1 MEKMPGV
8 PEGTP
13 DGVADGAELA
23 KEPDSEGATEGVAG
37 GSVRTGSRVPVVRAQ
52 GVVCG
57 SPPIE
62 EWLSACAPAN
72 SVPAVRATSRIAIT
86 TTRPV
91 GLEPAGEAPAGEVRR
106 LAPRMPPQRSRTT
119 ARDRRDAPPMR
130 AILGWR
136 KKARTVSCATR
147 QATYPI
153 GMAASPAGLER
164 IMVVSTPVMN
174 PTAAATVGST
184 VL

>member
-37 GSVRTGSRVPVVRAQ
+37 GSVRTGSRVPLVRAQ

-72 SVPAVRATSRIAIT
+72 SVPAVRAASRIAIT
-86 TTRPV
+86 TTWPV
-91 GLEPAGEAPAGEVRR
+91 GLEPAGLE
-106 LAPRMPPQRSRTT
+106 
-119 ARDRRDAPPMR
+119 
-130 AILGWR
+130 
-136 KKARTVSCATR
+136 
-147 QATYPI
+147 
-153 GMAASPAGLER
+153 PAGLE
-164 IMVVSTPVMN
+164 P
-174 PTAAATVGST
+174 AG
-184 VL
+184 L

>member
-1 MEKMPGV
+1 MTKIPGV
-8 PEGTP
+8 PEGVAE
-13 DGVADGAELA
+13 GVSLCTGADAEA
-23 KEPDSEGATEGVAG
+23 ERVTEGVAG
-37 GSVRTGSRVPVVRAQ
+37 GSVRTGSRVPLVRAQ

-57 SPPIE
+57 PPPIE
-62 EWLSACAPAN
+62 EWLSACTPAN

-91 GLEPAGEAPAGEVRR
+91 GLEPAGEARR
-106 LAPRMPPQRSRTT
+106 LAPWIPPQRSRTI
-119 ARDRRDAPPMR
+119 ARDQPDAPPMR
-130 AILGWR
+130 AILGRR
-136 KKARTVSCATR
+136 KNARTVSCATR

-153 GMAASPAGLER
+153 GMAASPAGAER
-164 IMVVSTPVMN
+164 VIVVSTPVMN